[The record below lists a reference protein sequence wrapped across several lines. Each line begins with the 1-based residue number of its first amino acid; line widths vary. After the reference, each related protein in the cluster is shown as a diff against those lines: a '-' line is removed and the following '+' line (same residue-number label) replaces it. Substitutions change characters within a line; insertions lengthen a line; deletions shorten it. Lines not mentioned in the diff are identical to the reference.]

1 MSKLW
6 LQNGKVVVDST
17 GRPILCDVCPC
28 PTKCESMLTYLNT
41 LYATYGGTLHGEG
54 FLRRTTEGD
63 DIIIIGQ
70 AALVYTMES
79 VAMIAVVG
87 CGEGDECEWT
97 NQQLVAET
105 DTWFD
110 VSGVCACPGLVTM
123 RLTAEANGYTYY
135 QEGFYSPL
143 RLRHVGDTAHKWDTR
158 TLYRGA
164 YWDGAKWV
172 VMRCN
177 CTTFNLL
184 VPSGRDSTYY
194 KFFEYPGA
202 CECLDVR
209 RAIVENS
216 TDFGVTDWIFGSN
229 AIMSDGGNLKLALP
243 EDYDHS
249 GTPHYYNEHVFL
261 FVEEDGNGYAR
272 INCIGAS
279 AGLSWSTN
287 SRALV
292 GNALLF
298 ELTPGD
304 TYPFPL
310 SLFGD
315 VVVALGHN
323 KNGMTRFY
331 WSHYDT
337 KAECRAAANAYAM
350 ADPGIDDIIY
360 VRNRVIAYGVQN
372 YAAANGPYGPKQIS
386 ELTILDPVMVEDPDG
401 IVVTP
406 RRYGPEIYFEPYLI
420 LGAPLY
426 IEQYTCSNSGALI
439 RSGAAN
445 VYTESGLLR
454 HYGLPGADPEEADY
468 VDISCT
474 LTADPACPG
483 DDGAWKEEIE

>member
-28 PTKCESMLTYLNT
+28 PKKCESMLTYLNT

-110 VSGVCACPGLVTM
+110 VSGVCTCPGLVTM
-123 RLTAEANGYTYY
+123 RLAAEANGYTYY

-143 RLRHVGDTAHKWDTR
+143 RLRHVGDTAHKWDAR

-177 CTTFNLL
+177 CTTFNLS

-209 RAIVENS
+209 RAIVEYAADLGIS
-216 TDFGVTDWIFGSN
+216 DWEFGPDWIIGIS
-229 AIMSDGGNLKLALP
+229 GGTRYRVSTSQSYRDLDAFSFI
-243 EDYDHS
+243 EADS
-249 GTPHYYNEHVFL
+249 
-261 FVEEDGNGYAR
+261 NGYSR
-272 INCIGAS
+272 FYCIGTSVTSSPGWAFGAYEYIEEAALWVEYTPQPNLSVYGEIVLGVLITNS
-279 AGLSWSTN
+279 AGWTN
-287 SRALV
+287 
-292 GNALLF
+292 F
-298 ELTPGD
+298 D
-304 TYPFPL
+304 TY
-310 SLFGD
+310 D
-315 VVVALGHN
+315 KAVAYSESPPDYVW
-323 KNGMTRFY
+323 MTHLTVE
-331 WSHYDT
+331 SSI
-337 KAECRAAANAYAM
+337 KAQFSPKQPGEANLTLVTNRAAESTPEGWRAKKDYYL
-350 ADPGIDDIIY
+350 PDIIGEGW
-360 VRNRVIAYGVQN
+360 RNFVVIYAHQWICTSGGV
-372 YAAANGPYGPKQIS
+372 
-386 ELTILDPVMVEDPDG
+386 
-401 IVVTP
+401 
-406 RRYGPEIYFEPYLI
+406 
-420 LGAPLY
+420 
-426 IEQYTCSNSGALI
+426 LI
-439 RSGAAN
+439 RGNWDNLWSSSEIA
-445 VYTESGLLR
+445 TI
-454 HYGLPGADPEEADY
+454 YGLVFSSGGTEWVSGGEWTAETP
-468 VDISCT
+468 CT
-474 LTADPACPG
+474 PAASLDCPG